1 MQLAVSVWE
10 QRGDLMSF
18 QDECI
23 MAAKYMMNSGGVSSG
38 LKVSHAWRINNS
50 DYYFGYTDYS
60 SPFTYMEQA
69 ASVPTPDSW
78 IPNGTSTL
86 TGLKSTKSKK
96 TYPCYGKIIN
106 NKAQY
111 PLFVSV
117 LSGLWCYYETIR
129 YDINDGY
136 VYQKIINYYAFTDL
150 PKFEVSERNMVAIS
164 RYYGYIK
171 PWYENTF
178 FLKENDKGTGVE
190 KQLVGTKIPG
200 NYKTTTHIITNTRYT
215 TDPGLEEAFLDEYG
229 TWTVRSEQLPKT
241 VDEVTTT
248 NTSSE
253 PSLFPSG
260 TMCTKNMS
268 IEEAV
273 PMSYDLIKETSCIS
287 EMHFDNITKT
297 ITTTDNVE
305 YTYVNNG
312 KVDYVRENPIIGLSS
327 EIGIEPEIKGSVI
340 ITGDWLK

>member
-1 MQLAVSVWE
+1 MRLAVKVWE

-150 PKFEVSERNMVAIS
+150 PKFEVSERNIKIS
-164 RYYGYIK
+164 RYYGYAV
-171 PWYENTF
+171 PWS
-178 FLKENDKGTGVE
+178 DKSTYRIEKDVGTGVE
-190 KQLVGTKIPG
+190 KQLTGKRIQG
-200 NYKTTTHIITNTRYT
+200 NYKETTHIITNTRYA

-229 TWTVRSEQLPKT
+229 T
-241 VDEVTTT
+241 
-248 NTSSE
+248 
-253 PSLFPSG
+253 
-260 TMCTKNMS
+260 
-268 IEEAV
+268 
-273 PMSYDLIKETSCIS
+273 
-287 EMHFDNITKT
+287 
-297 ITTTDNVE
+297 
-305 YTYVNNG
+305 
-312 KVDYVRENPIIGLSS
+312 
-327 EIGIEPEIKGSVI
+327 
-340 ITGDWLK
+340 

>member
-1 MQLAVSVWE
+1 MQLVVNVWE

-69 ASVPTPDSW
+69 ASVPSPDLW
-78 IPNGTSTL
+78 IPNGTSII
-86 TGLKSTKSKK
+86 TGLQSTKSKK
-96 TYPCYGKIIN
+96 AYSCYGKIIN

-111 PLFVSV
+111 PLFVSI
-117 LSGLWCYYETIR
+117 SNSLWCYYETIR

-136 VYQKIINYYAFTDL
+136 VYQKTINYYAFTDL
-150 PKFEVSERNMVAIS
+150 PKFEVFKKNIKIS
-164 RYYGYIK
+164 RYYGYAV
-171 PWYENTF
+171 PWS
-178 FLKENDKGTGVE
+178 DKTTYRIEKDAGTGVE
-190 KQLVGTKIPG
+190 KQLTGKRIQG
-200 NYKTTTHIITNTRYT
+200 NYKETTHIITNTRYT

-229 TWTVRSEQLPKT
+229 TWTVRTEQLPKT

-248 NTSSE
+248 YTSSE
-253 PSLFPSG
+253 PSLFPGG

-273 PMSYDLIKETSCIS
+273 PMSYDLIKETSCIT
-287 EMHFDNITKT
+287 EMHFNNITKST
-297 ITTTDNVE
+297 IDDGSE
-305 YTYVNNG
+305 HIYVNNG

-327 EIGIEPEIKGSVI
+327 EIEIEPEIKGSVI

>member
-1 MQLAVSVWE
+1 
-10 QRGDLMSF
+10 
-18 QDECI
+18 

-69 ASVPTPDSW
+69 ASVPSPDSW

-117 LSGLWCYYETIR
+117 LSCLWCYYETIR

-150 PKFEVSERNMVAIS
+150 PKFEVSERNIKIS
-164 RYYGYIK
+164 RYYGYAV
-171 PWYENTF
+171 PWS
-178 FLKENDKGTGVE
+178 DKSTYSIEKDVGTGVE
-190 KQLVGTKIPG
+190 KLLTGKRIPG
-200 NYKTTTHIITNTRYT
+200 NYKETTHIITNTRYT

-229 TWTVRSEQLPKT
+229 TWTVRTEQLPKT

-248 NTSSE
+248 YTSAE
-253 PSLFPSG
+253 PSLFPSD

-273 PMSYDLIKETSCIS
+273 SMNYDLIKETSCIT
-287 EMHFDNITKT
+287 EMHFNNITKST
-297 ITTTDNVE
+297 IDDGSE
-305 YTYVNNG
+305 YIYVNNG

-327 EIGIEPEIKGSVI
+327 EIEIEPEIKGSVI

>member
-1 MQLAVSVWE
+1 
-10 QRGDLMSF
+10 
-18 QDECI
+18 

-60 SPFTYMEQA
+60 SPFTYKEQA
-69 ASVPTPDSW
+69 ASVPSPDLW
-78 IPNGTSTL
+78 IPNGTSTI

-96 TYPCYGKIIN
+96 TYTCCGKIIN

-117 LSGLWCYYETIR
+117 GGGLWCYYETTR

-150 PKFEVSERNMVAIS
+150 PKFEVFERNIKIS
-164 RYYGYIK
+164 RYYAYVE

-178 FLKENDKGTGVE
+178 FRIEKDVGTGVE

-200 NYKTTTHIITNTRYT
+200 NYKTTAHIITNTRYT

-229 TWTVRSEQLPKT
+229 TWTVRTEQLPKT
-241 VDEVTTT
+241 VDEVTAT
-248 NTSSE
+248 NTSAE
-253 PSLFPSG
+253 PSLIPSG

-273 PMSYDLIKETSCIS
+273 PMSYDLNKEVECIT
-287 EMHFDNITKT
+287 EMHFNNITKSSN
-297 ITTTDNVE
+297 DGRE
-305 YTYVNNG
+305 YIYVNNG

-327 EIGIEPEIKGSVI
+327 EIGIEPEIKGSAI

>member
-1 MQLAVSVWE
+1 
-10 QRGDLMSF
+10 
-18 QDECI
+18 
-23 MAAKYMMNSGGVSSG
+23 MAARYMMNSGGVSSG

-111 PLFVSV
+111 PLFVFITG
-117 LSGLWCYYETIR
+117 GLWCYYETTR

-150 PKFEVSERNMVAIS
+150 PKFEVFEKNIKIS
-164 RYYGYIK
+164 RYYGYAV
-171 PWYENTF
+171 PWS
-178 FLKENDKGTGVE
+178 DKTTYRIEKDAGTGVE
-190 KQLVGTKIPG
+190 KQLTGKRIQG
-200 NYKTTTHIITNTRYT
+200 NYKETTHIITNTRYA

-229 TWTVRSEQLPKT
+229 TWTVRTEQLPKT

-248 NTSSE
+248 YTSSE
-253 PSLFPSG
+253 PSLFPG
-260 TMCTKNMS
+260 GMMCTKNMS

-273 PMSYDLIKETSCIS
+273 PMSYDLIKETSCIT
-287 EMHFDNITKT
+287 EMHFNNITKST
-297 ITTTDNVE
+297 IDDGSE
-305 YTYVNNG
+305 HIYVNNG

-327 EIGIEPEIKGSVI
+327 EIEIEPEIKGSVI

>member
-1 MQLAVSVWE
+1 MRLAVKVGE

-117 LSGLWCYYETIR
+117 AGGLWCYGETTR

-136 VYQKIINYYAFTDL
+136 VYQKIIYYYAFTDL
-150 PKFEVSERNMVAIS
+150 PRFEVSERNMVAIS
-164 RYYGYIK
+164 RYYGYIE
-171 PWYENTF
+171 PWYDNTF
-178 FLKENDKGTGVE
+178 FRIEKDKGTGVE
-190 KQLVGTKIPG
+190 KLLIGAKIPG
-200 NYKTTTHIITNTRYT
+200 NYKETTHIITNTRYI

-229 TWTVRSEQLPKT
+229 TWTVRTEQLPKT
-241 VDEVTTT
+241 VDEVITT

-253 PSLFPSG
+253 PSLFPGG

-327 EIGIEPEIKGSVI
+327 EIEIEPEIKGSVI

>member
-1 MQLAVSVWE
+1 
-10 QRGDLMSF
+10 
-18 QDECI
+18 

-60 SPFTYMEQA
+60 SPFTYKEQV
-69 ASVPTPDSW
+69 ASVPSPDLW

-86 TGLKSTKSKK
+86 TGLQTTKSKK
-96 TYPCYGKIIN
+96 TYTCCGKIIN

-117 LSGLWCYYETIR
+117 AGGLWCYGETTR

-150 PKFEVSERNMVAIS
+150 PKFEVTERNIKIS
-164 RYYGYIK
+164 RYYGYAV
-171 PWYENTF
+171 PWS
-178 FLKENDKGTGVE
+178 DKTTYNIEKDAGTGVE
-190 KQLVGTKIPG
+190 KQLTGKRIQG
-200 NYKTTTHIITNTRYT
+200 NYKETTHIITNTRYT

-241 VDEVTTT
+241 VDEVTAT
-248 NTSSE
+248 NTSEE
-253 PSLFPSG
+253 PSLFPGG

-273 PMSYDLIKETSCIS
+273 PMSYDLNKEVECIT
-287 EMHFDNITKT
+287 EMHFNNITKST
-297 ITTTDNVE
+297 INDGSE
-305 YTYVNNG
+305 HIYVNNG

-327 EIGIEPEIKGSVI
+327 EIGIEPEIKGSAI

>member
-1 MQLAVSVWE
+1 
-10 QRGDLMSF
+10 
-18 QDECI
+18 

-117 LSGLWCYYETIR
+117 AGGLWCYYETTR

-150 PKFEVSERNMVAIS
+150 PKFEVTERNIKIS
-164 RYYGYIK
+164 RYYGYAV
-171 PWYENTF
+171 PWS
-178 FLKENDKGTGVE
+178 DKTTYRIEKDVGTGVE
-190 KQLVGTKIPG
+190 KHLTGKKIQG
-200 NYKTTTHIITNTRYT
+200 NYKETTHIITNTRYT

-229 TWTVRSEQLPKT
+229 TWTVRTEQLPKT

-253 PSLFPSG
+253 PSSFPSD

-273 PMSYDLIKETSCIS
+273 SMSYDLIKEASCIT
-287 EMHFDNITKT
+287 EMHFNNITKST
-297 ITTTDNVE
+297 IDDGIE

-327 EIGIEPEIKGSVI
+327 EIEIEPEIKGSVI

>member
-1 MQLAVSVWE
+1 
-10 QRGDLMSF
+10 
-18 QDECI
+18 
-23 MAAKYMMNSGGVSSG
+23 MAARYMMNSGGVSSG

-69 ASVPTPDSW
+69 ASVPSPDLW
-78 IPNGTSTL
+78 IPNGTSNL

-96 TYPCYGKIIN
+96 TYTCYGKIIN

-117 LSGLWCYYETIR
+117 AGGLWCYYETIR

-150 PKFEVSERNMVAIS
+150 PKFEVSERNIKIS
-164 RYYGYIK
+164 RYYVYVE

-178 FLKENDKGTGVE
+178 FRKENDKGTGVE
-190 KQLVGTKIPG
+190 KHLAGTKIPG

-229 TWTVRSEQLPKT
+229 TWTVRTEQLPKT

-248 NTSSE
+248 NTSAE

-260 TMCTKNMS
+260 MMCTKNMS

-287 EMHFDNITKT
+287 EMHFDNITKSSHDGSEH
-297 ITTTDNVE
+297 I
-305 YTYVNNG
+305 YVNNG

-327 EIGIEPEIKGSVI
+327 EIEIEPEIKGSVI

>member
-1 MQLAVSVWE
+1 
-10 QRGDLMSF
+10 
-18 QDECI
+18 

-38 LKVSHAWRINNS
+38 LKVSHAWRINDS

-60 SPFTYMEQA
+60 SPFTYIEQA
-69 ASVPTPDSW
+69 ASVPSPDLW
-78 IPNGTSTL
+78 IPNGTSIL
-86 TGLKSTKSKK
+86 TGLKTTKSKK
-96 TYPCYGKIIN
+96 THTCYGKIKN

-111 PLFVSV
+111 PLFVSA
-117 LSGLWCYYETIR
+117 GALWCYCETTR

-136 VYQKIINYYAFTDL
+136 VYQKIITYYAFTDL

-164 RYYGYIK
+164 RYYGYAV
-171 PWYENTF
+171 PWS
-178 FLKENDKGTGVE
+178 DKTTYSIEKDAGTGVE
-190 KQLVGTKIPG
+190 KRLTGARIPG
-200 NYKTTTHIITNTRYT
+200 NYKTTDHIITNTRYT

-229 TWTVRSEQLPKT
+229 TWTVRTEQLPKT

-248 NTSSE
+248 NTSEE
-253 PSLFPSG
+253 PSLFPGG

-273 PMSYDLIKETSCIS
+273 PMSYDLIKETSCIT
-287 EMHFDNITKT
+287 EMHFNNITKST
-297 ITTTDNVE
+297 IDDGVE
-305 YTYVNNG
+305 YIYVNNG

>member
-1 MQLAVSVWE
+1 
-10 QRGDLMSF
+10 
-18 QDECI
+18 
-23 MAAKYMMNSGGVSSG
+23 MAARYMMNSSGVSSG

-96 TYPCYGKIIN
+96 TYPCYGKIKN

-150 PKFEVSERNMVAIS
+150 PKFEVSEINMAAIS
-164 RYYGYIK
+164 RYYGYTT
-171 PWYENTF
+171 PDPVYTYFRTGTN
-178 FLKENDKGTGVE
+178 KGTGVK
-190 KQLVGTKIPG
+190 KQLTGKRIQG

-229 TWTVRSEQLPKT
+229 TWTVRTEQLPKT

-248 NTSSE
+248 NTSAE
-253 PSLFPSG
+253 PSLFPSDM
-260 TMCTKNMS
+260 MCTKNMS

-305 YTYVNNG
+305 HIYVNNG
-312 KVDYVRENPIIGLSS
+312 KVDYVRENPIVGLSS
-327 EIGIEPEIKGSVI
+327 EIEIEPEIKGSVI

>member
-1 MQLAVSVWE
+1 
-10 QRGDLMSF
+10 
-18 QDECI
+18 
-23 MAAKYMMNSGGVSSG
+23 MAAKYMMNSGGVYSG

-60 SPFTYMEQA
+60 SPFTYKEQA
-69 ASVPTPDSW
+69 ASVPSPDLW
-78 IPNGTSTL
+78 IPNGTSNV
-86 TGLKSTKSKK
+86 TGLQSTKSKK

-117 LSGLWCYYETIR
+117 AGGLWCYYETTR

-164 RYYGYIK
+164 RYYGYSV
-171 PWYENTF
+171 PWS
-178 FLKENDKGTGVE
+178 DKITYRIEKDVGTGVE
-190 KQLVGTKIPG
+190 KQLTGAKIPG

-229 TWTVRSEQLPKT
+229 TWTVRTEQLPKT

-253 PSLFPSG
+253 PSLFPSD
-260 TMCTKNMS
+260 TMCTKKLS

-273 PMSYDLIKETSCIS
+273 SMSYDLIKEASCIT
-287 EMHFDNITKT
+287 EMHFNNITKST
-297 ITTTDNVE
+297 IDDGIE

-327 EIGIEPEIKGSVI
+327 EIEIEPEIKGSVI

>member
-1 MQLAVSVWE
+1 MRLAVKVWE

-18 QDECI
+18 QDECV

-60 SPFTYMEQA
+60 SPFTYKEQA
-69 ASVPTPDSW
+69 ESVPSPDLW

-86 TGLKSTKSKK
+86 TGLKTTKSKK
-96 TYPCYGKIIN
+96 TYTCCGKIIN

-117 LSGLWCYYETIR
+117 AGGLWCYGETTR

-150 PKFEVSERNMVAIS
+150 PKFEVFEKNIKIS
-164 RYYGYIK
+164 RYYGYAV
-171 PWYENTF
+171 PWS
-178 FLKENDKGTGVE
+178 DKTTYRIEKDAGTGVE
-190 KQLVGTKIPG
+190 KQLTGKRIQG
-200 NYKTTTHIITNTRYT
+200 NYKETTHIITNTRYT

-229 TWTVRSEQLPKT
+229 TWTVRTEQLPKT

-248 NTSSE
+248 YTSSE
-253 PSLFPSG
+253 PSLFPGG

-273 PMSYDLIKETSCIS
+273 PMSYDLIKETSCIT
-287 EMHFDNITKT
+287 EMHFNNITKST
-297 ITTTDNVE
+297 IDDGSE
-305 YTYVNNG
+305 HIYVNNG

-327 EIGIEPEIKGSVI
+327 EIEIEPEIKGSAI

>member
-1 MQLAVSVWE
+1 MRLAVNVLE

-96 TYPCYGKIIN
+96 TYTCCGKIIN

-117 LSGLWCYYETIR
+117 AGGLWCYGETTR

-150 PKFEVSERNMVAIS
+150 PKFEVTERNIKIS
-164 RYYGYIK
+164 RYYGYSV
-171 PWYENTF
+171 PWS
-178 FLKENDKGTGVE
+178 DKTTYRIEKDVGTGVE
-190 KQLVGTKIPG
+190 KQLTGKRIQG

-229 TWTVRSEQLPKT
+229 TWTVRTEQLPKT

-253 PSLFPSG
+253 PSLFPSD

-273 PMSYDLIKETSCIS
+273 PISYDLIKETSCIT
-287 EMHFDNITKT
+287 EMHFNNITKST
-297 ITTTDNVE
+297 IDDGSE
-305 YTYVNNG
+305 HIYVNNG

>member
-1 MQLAVSVWE
+1 MQLVVNVWE

-23 MAAKYMMNSGGVSSG
+23 MAAKYMMNSGEISRG

-69 ASVPTPDSW
+69 ASAPNPDLW
-78 IPNGTSTL
+78 IPNGTSTI

-96 TYPCYGKIIN
+96 AYSCYGKIIN

-111 PLFVSV
+111 PLFVSI
-117 LSGLWCYYETIR
+117 SNSLWCYYETIR

-150 PKFEVSERNMVAIS
+150 PKFEVNEKNITIS
-164 RYYGYIK
+164 RLYGYTT
-171 PWYENTF
+171 PDPVYTYFRTGTN
-178 FLKENDKGTGVE
+178 KGTGVE
-190 KQLVGTKIPG
+190 KKLIGKRIQG

-229 TWTVRSEQLPKT
+229 TWTVRTEQLPKT
-241 VDEVTTT
+241 VDEVTVT

-273 PMSYDLIKETSCIS
+273 SMSYDLIKETECIT
-287 EMHFDNITKT
+287 EMHFDNIT
-297 ITTTDNVE
+297 ISSAD
-305 YTYVNNG
+305 YGTYVNNG
-312 KVDYVRENPIIGLSS
+312 KVDYARENPIIGLSS
-327 EIGIEPEIKGSVI
+327 EIEIEPEIKGTAI

>member
-1 MQLAVSVWE
+1 MQLVVNVWE

-60 SPFTYMEQA
+60 SPFTYKEQA
-69 ASVPTPDSW
+69 ASVPSPDLW
-78 IPNGTSTL
+78 IPNGTSTI
-86 TGLKSTKSKK
+86 TGLQSTKSKK
-96 TYPCYGKIIN
+96 TYTCCGKIIN

-117 LSGLWCYYETIR
+117 AGGLWCYYETIR

-150 PKFEVSERNMVAIS
+150 PKFEVFERNIKIS
-164 RYYGYIK
+164 RYYAYVE
-171 PWYENTF
+171 PWYENTIF
-178 FLKENDKGTGVE
+178 RIEKDVGTGVE
-190 KQLVGTKIPG
+190 KQLTGKRIQG

-229 TWTVRSEQLPKT
+229 TWTVRTEQLPKT
-241 VDEVTTT
+241 VDEVTAT
-248 NTSSE
+248 NTSEE
-253 PSLFPSG
+253 PSLIPSG

-273 PMSYDLIKETSCIS
+273 PMSYDLNKEVECIT
-287 EMHFDNITKT
+287 EMHFNNITKSSN
-297 ITTTDNVE
+297 DGRE
-305 YTYVNNG
+305 YIYVNNG

-327 EIGIEPEIKGSVI
+327 EIGIEPEIKGSAI

>member
-1 MQLAVSVWE
+1 
-10 QRGDLMSF
+10 
-18 QDECI
+18 
-23 MAAKYMMNSGGVSSG
+23 MAARYMMNSGGVSSG

-69 ASVPTPDSW
+69 ASVPSPDLW

-86 TGLKSTKSKK
+86 TGLQTTKSKK
-96 TYPCYGKIIN
+96 TYTCCGKIIN

-117 LSGLWCYYETIR
+117 TGGLLCYDETIR

-136 VYQKIINYYAFTDL
+136 VYQKIITYYAFTDL
-150 PKFEVSERNMVAIS
+150 PKFEVSERNIEIS
-164 RYYGYIK
+164 RYYVYVE

-178 FLKENDKGTGVE
+178 FRKENDKGTGVK
-190 KQLVGTKIPG
+190 KQLTGKRIQG

-248 NTSSE
+248 NTSEE

-273 PMSYDLIKETSCIS
+273 PMSYDLIKETSCIT
-287 EMHFDNITKT
+287 EMHFDNITKSSNDGSEH
-297 ITTTDNVE
+297 I
-305 YTYVNNG
+305 YVNNG

-327 EIGIEPEIKGSVI
+327 EIEIEPEIKGSVI

>member
-1 MQLAVSVWE
+1 MRLAVKVWE

-111 PLFVSV
+111 PLFVFITG
-117 LSGLWCYYETIR
+117 GLWCYYETTR

-150 PKFEVSERNMVAIS
+150 PKFEVFEKNIKIS
-164 RYYGYIK
+164 RYYGYAV
-171 PWYENTF
+171 PWS
-178 FLKENDKGTGVE
+178 DKTTYRIEKDVGTGVE
-190 KQLVGTKIPG
+190 KQLTGKRIQG
-200 NYKTTTHIITNTRYT
+200 NYKETTHIITNTRYT

-229 TWTVRSEQLPKT
+229 TWTVRTEQLPKT

-248 NTSSE
+248 YTSSE

-273 PMSYDLIKETSCIS
+273 PMSYDLIKETSCIT
-287 EMHFDNITKT
+287 EMHFNNITKST
-297 ITTTDNVE
+297 IDDGSE
-305 YTYVNNG
+305 HIYVNNG

-327 EIGIEPEIKGSVI
+327 EIEIEPEIKGAVI

>member
-1 MQLAVSVWE
+1 MRLAVNVWE

-23 MAAKYMMNSGGVSSG
+23 MAAKYMMNSSGVSSG

-69 ASVPTPDSW
+69 ASVPSPDLQ
-78 IPNGTSTL
+78 IPNGTSIR
-86 TGLKSTKSKK
+86 TGLQSTKAKK
-96 TYPCYGKIIN
+96 AYSCYGKIIN

-111 PLFVSV
+111 PLFVSI
-117 LSGLWCYYETIR
+117 SNSLWCYYETIR

-136 VYQKIINYYAFTDL
+136 VYQKTINYYAFTDL
-150 PKFEVSERNMVAIS
+150 PKFEVNEKNIKIS
-164 RYYGYIK
+164 RLYGYTT
-171 PWYENTF
+171 PDPVYTYFYTGTN
-178 FLKENDKGTGVE
+178 KGTGVE
-190 KQLVGTKIPG
+190 KKLIGKRIQG

-229 TWTVRSEQLPKT
+229 TWTVRTEQLPKT
-241 VDEVTTT
+241 VDEVTAT

-253 PSLFPSG
+253 PSLFPIG

-273 PMSYDLIKETSCIS
+273 SMSYDLIKETECIT
-287 EMHFDNITKT
+287 EMHFDNIT
-297 ITTTDNVE
+297 ISSTD
-305 YTYVNNG
+305 YGTYVNNG
-312 KVDYVRENPIIGLSS
+312 KVDYARENPIIGLSS
-327 EIGIEPEIKGSVI
+327 EIEIEPEIKGTAI

>member
-1 MQLAVSVWE
+1 
-10 QRGDLMSF
+10 MSF

-86 TGLKSTKSKK
+86 TGLTSTKSKK

-111 PLFVSV
+111 PLFVFITG
-117 LSGLWCYYETIR
+117 GLWCYYETTR

-150 PKFEVSERNMVAIS
+150 PKFEVSERNIKIS
-164 RYYGYIK
+164 RYYGYIG
-171 PWYENTF
+171 PWYDNTF
-178 FLKENDKGTGVE
+178 FRIEKDVGTGVE
-190 KQLVGTKIPG
+190 KQLTGKRIQG
-200 NYKTTTHIITNTRYT
+200 NYKETTYIITNTRYT

-229 TWTVRSEQLPKT
+229 TWTVRTEQLPKT

-253 PSLFPSG
+253 PSLFPSA
-260 TMCTKNMS
+260 TMCTKNIS

-273 PMSYDLIKETSCIS
+273 SMSYDLIKETSCIT
-287 EMHFDNITKT
+287 EMHFNNITKST
-297 ITTTDNVE
+297 IDDGIK

-327 EIGIEPEIKGSVI
+327 EIEIEPEIKGSVI

>member
-1 MQLAVSVWE
+1 MQLVVNVWE

-23 MAAKYMMNSGGVSSG
+23 MAAKYMMNSGEISSG

-69 ASVPTPDSW
+69 TSVPIPDLW
-78 IPNGTSTL
+78 IPNGTANI
-86 TGLKSTKSKK
+86 TGLQSTKSKK
-96 TYPCYGKIIN
+96 AYSCYGKIIN

-111 PLFVSV
+111 PLFVSI
-117 LSGLWCYYETIR
+117 SNSLWCYYETIR

-150 PKFEVSERNMVAIS
+150 PKFEVNEENITIS
-164 RYYGYIK
+164 RLYGYTT
-171 PWYENTF
+171 PDQVYTHFYTGTN
-178 FLKENDKGTGVE
+178 KGTGVE
-190 KQLVGTKIPG
+190 KRLIGKKIQG

-229 TWTVRSEQLPKT
+229 TWTVRTEQLPKT
-241 VDEVTTT
+241 VDEVTVT

-273 PMSYDLIKETSCIS
+273 SMSYDLIKETECIT
-287 EMHFDNITKT
+287 EMHFDNIT
-297 ITTTDNVE
+297 ISSTD
-305 YTYVNNG
+305 YGTYVNNG
-312 KVDYVRENPIIGLSS
+312 KVDYARENPIIGLSS
-327 EIGIEPEIKGSVI
+327 EIEIEPEIKGTAI

>member
-1 MQLAVSVWE
+1 MRLDVSVWE

-60 SPFTYMEQA
+60 SPFTYKEQA
-69 ASVPTPDSW
+69 ASIPSPDLW
-78 IPNGTSTL
+78 IPNGTSTI
-86 TGLKSTKSKK
+86 TGLHSTKSKK

-117 LSGLWCYYETIR
+117 AGGLWCYDETIR

-136 VYQKIINYYAFTDL
+136 VYQKIITYYAFTDL
-150 PKFEVSERNMVAIS
+150 PKFEVSESNMVAIS
-164 RYYGYIK
+164 RYYGYAV
-171 PWYENTF
+171 PWSDKTTYRIES
-178 FLKENDKGTGVE
+178 DKGTGVE
-190 KQLVGTKIPG
+190 KRLTGTKIPG

-229 TWTVRSEQLPKT
+229 TWTVRTEQLPKT

-253 PSLFPSG
+253 PGLFPG
-260 TMCTKNMS
+260 DTTCTKNMS

-273 PMSYDLIKETSCIS
+273 SMSYDLIKETECIT
-287 EMHFDNITKT
+287 EMHFNNITKST
-297 ITTTDNVE
+297 IDDGIE

-327 EIGIEPEIKGSVI
+327 EIEIEPEIKGSVI

>member
-1 MQLAVSVWE
+1 MRLAVKVWE

-23 MAAKYMMNSGGVSSG
+23 MAARYMMNSSGVSSG

-69 ASVPTPDSW
+69 ASVPSPDVW
-78 IPNGTSTL
+78 IPNGTSTI

-96 TYPCYGKIIN
+96 TYTCYGKIIN

-117 LSGLWCYYETIR
+117 AGGLWCYYETIR

-164 RYYGYIK
+164 RYYGYAV
-171 PWYENTF
+171 PWS
-178 FLKENDKGTGVE
+178 DKTTYNIEKDAGTGVE
-190 KQLVGTKIPG
+190 KQLTGKRIQG
-200 NYKTTTHIITNTRYT
+200 NYKETTHIITNTRYT

-229 TWTVRSEQLPKT
+229 TWTVRTEQLPKT

-248 NTSSE
+248 YTSEE

-273 PMSYDLIKETSCIS
+273 PMSYDLIKETSCIT
-287 EMHFDNITKT
+287 EMHFNNITKST
-297 ITTTDNVE
+297 IDDGVE

-327 EIGIEPEIKGSVI
+327 EIEIEPEIKGSVI

>member
-1 MQLAVSVWE
+1 MQLVVNVWE

-69 ASVPTPDSW
+69 ASVPSPDLW
-78 IPNGTSTL
+78 IPNGTSII
-86 TGLKSTKSKK
+86 TGLQSTKSKK
-96 TYPCYGKIIN
+96 AYSCYGKIIN

-111 PLFVSV
+111 PLFVSI
-117 LSGLWCYYETIR
+117 SNSLWCYYETIR

-136 VYQKIINYYAFTDL
+136 VYQKTINYYAFTDL
-150 PKFEVSERNMVAIS
+150 PKFEVNEKNIKIS
-164 RYYGYIK
+164 RYYGYAV
-171 PWYENTF
+171 PWS
-178 FLKENDKGTGVE
+178 DKTTYRIEKDAGTGVE
-190 KQLVGTKIPG
+190 KQLTGKRIQG
-200 NYKTTTHIITNTRYT
+200 NYKETTHIITNTRYT

-229 TWTVRSEQLPKT
+229 TWTVRTEQLPKT

-248 NTSSE
+248 YTSSE
-253 PSLFPSG
+253 PSLFPGG

-273 PMSYDLIKETSCIS
+273 PMSYDLIKETSCIT
-287 EMHFDNITKT
+287 EMHFNNITKST
-297 ITTTDNVE
+297 IDDGSE
-305 YTYVNNG
+305 HIYVNNG

-327 EIGIEPEIKGSVI
+327 EIEIEPEIKGSVI

>member
-1 MQLAVSVWE
+1 
-10 QRGDLMSF
+10 
-18 QDECI
+18 
-23 MAAKYMMNSGGVSSG
+23 MAARYMMNSGGVSSG

-111 PLFVSV
+111 PLFVFITG
-117 LSGLWCYYETIR
+117 GLWCYYETTR

-150 PKFEVSERNMVAIS
+150 PKFEVFEKNIKIS
-164 RYYGYIK
+164 RYYGYAV
-171 PWYENTF
+171 PWS
-178 FLKENDKGTGVE
+178 DKTTYRIEKDAGTGVE
-190 KQLVGTKIPG
+190 KQLTGKRIQG
-200 NYKTTTHIITNTRYT
+200 NYKETTHIITNTRYT

-229 TWTVRSEQLPKT
+229 TWTVRTEQLPKT

-248 NTSSE
+248 YTSSE
-253 PSLFPSG
+253 PSLFPG
-260 TMCTKNMS
+260 GMMCTKNMS

-273 PMSYDLIKETSCIS
+273 PMSYDLIKETSCIT
-287 EMHFDNITKT
+287 EMHFNNITKST
-297 ITTTDNVE
+297 IDDGSE
-305 YTYVNNG
+305 HIYVNNG

-327 EIGIEPEIKGSVI
+327 EIEIEPEIKGSVI

>member
-1 MQLAVSVWE
+1 
-10 QRGDLMSF
+10 
-18 QDECI
+18 

-69 ASVPTPDSW
+69 ASVTSPDSW
-78 IPNGTSTL
+78 IPNGTSTI

-96 TYPCYGKIIN
+96 TYPCYGKIKN

-111 PLFVSV
+111 PLFVYV
-117 LSGLWCYYETIR
+117 VGGLWCYGETTR

-150 PKFEVSERNMVAIS
+150 PKFEVTERNIKIS
-164 RYYGYIK
+164 RYYGYAV
-171 PWYENTF
+171 PWS
-178 FLKENDKGTGVE
+178 DKTTYRIEKDVGTGVE
-190 KQLVGTKIPG
+190 KHLTGKRIQG
-200 NYKTTTHIITNTRYT
+200 NYKETTHIITNTRYT

-229 TWTVRSEQLPKT
+229 TWTVRTEQLPKT

-253 PSLFPSG
+253 PSLFPSD

-273 PMSYDLIKETSCIS
+273 SMSYDLIKEASCIT
-287 EMHFDNITKT
+287 EMHFNNITKST
-297 ITTTDNVE
+297 IDDGIE

-327 EIGIEPEIKGSVI
+327 EIEIEPEIKGSVI

>member
-1 MQLAVSVWE
+1 
-10 QRGDLMSF
+10 
-18 QDECI
+18 
-23 MAAKYMMNSGGVSSG
+23 MAARYMMNSGGVSSG

-50 DYYFGYTDYS
+50 EYYFGYTDYS
-60 SPFTYMEQA
+60 SPFTYMEQS
-69 ASVPTPDSW
+69 ASVPTPDVW
-78 IPNGTSTL
+78 IPNGTSTI

-96 TYPCYGKIIN
+96 TYTCCGKIIN

-117 LSGLWCYYETIR
+117 AGGLWCYGETTR

-150 PKFEVSERNMVAIS
+150 PKFEVFERNIKIS
-164 RYYGYIK
+164 RYYGYAV
-171 PWYENTF
+171 PWS
-178 FLKENDKGTGVE
+178 DKTTYNIEKDAGTGVE
-190 KQLVGTKIPG
+190 KQLTGAKIPG
-200 NYKTTTHIITNTRYT
+200 NYKETTHIITNTRYT

-229 TWTVRSEQLPKT
+229 TWTVRTEQLPKT
-241 VDEVTTT
+241 VDEVTAT
-248 NTSSE
+248 NTSAE

-273 PMSYDLIKETSCIS
+273 PMSYDLIKEISCIT
-287 EMHFDNITKT
+287 EMHFNNITKST
-297 ITTTDNVE
+297 INDGSE
-305 YTYVNNG
+305 YIYVNNG

-327 EIGIEPEIKGSVI
+327 EIEIEPEIKGSVI

>member
-1 MQLAVSVWE
+1 
-10 QRGDLMSF
+10 
-18 QDECI
+18 
-23 MAAKYMMNSGGVSSG
+23 MAAKYMMDSGGVSSG

-69 ASVPTPDSW
+69 TSVPSPDLW

-86 TGLKSTKSKK
+86 TGLKTTKSKK
-96 TYPCYGKIIN
+96 THQCYGKIIN

-111 PLFVSV
+111 PLFVSAAG
-117 LSGLWCYYETIR
+117 GLWCYCETTR

-150 PKFEVSERNMVAIS
+150 PKFEVSEINMTAIS
-164 RYYGYIK
+164 RYYGYAV
-171 PWYENTF
+171 PWS
-178 FLKENDKGTGVE
+178 DKATYRIEKDVGTGVR
-190 KQLVGTKIPG
+190 KQLTGKRIQG
-200 NYKTTTHIITNTRYT
+200 NYKETTHIITNTRYT
-215 TDPGLEEAFLDEYG
+215 TNPGLEEAFLDEYG

-248 NTSSE
+248 NTSEE
-253 PSLFPSG
+253 PSLFSGG

-268 IEEAV
+268 IEEAAS
-273 PMSYDLIKETSCIS
+273 MSYDLNKEVECIT
-287 EMHFDNITKT
+287 EMHFNNITKST
-297 ITTTDNVE
+297 IDDGSE
-305 YTYVNNG
+305 HIYVNNG
-312 KVDYVRENPIIGLSS
+312 KVDYVRENPVIGLSS
-327 EIGIEPEIKGSVI
+327 EIEIEPEIKGSAI

>member
-1 MQLAVSVWE
+1 MRLAVKVWE

-69 ASVPTPDSW
+69 ASVPSPDLW
-78 IPNGTSTL
+78 IPNGTSTI
-86 TGLKSTKSKK
+86 TGLQSTKSKK

-150 PKFEVSERNMVAIS
+150 PKFEVFERNIKIS
-164 RYYGYIK
+164 RYYAYVE

-178 FLKENDKGTGVE
+178 FRIEKDVGTGVE
-190 KQLVGTKIPG
+190 KQLTGKRIQG
-200 NYKTTTHIITNTRYT
+200 NYKETTHIITNTRYT

-229 TWTVRSEQLPKT
+229 TWTVRTEQLPKT
-241 VDEVTTT
+241 VDEVTAT
-248 NTSSE
+248 NTSGE
-253 PSLFPSG
+253 PSLIPSG

-273 PMSYDLIKETSCIS
+273 PMSYDLNKEVECIT
-287 EMHFDNITKT
+287 EMHFNNITKSSN
-297 ITTTDNVE
+297 DGRE
-305 YTYVNNG
+305 YIYVNNG

-327 EIGIEPEIKGSVI
+327 EIGIEPEIKGSAI

>member
-1 MQLAVSVWE
+1 
-10 QRGDLMSF
+10 
-18 QDECI
+18 

-69 ASVPTPDSW
+69 ASVPSPDLW
-78 IPNGTSTL
+78 IPNGTSNI

-96 TYPCYGKIIN
+96 TYPCYGKIKN

-111 PLFVSV
+111 PLFVFV
-117 LSGLWCYYETIR
+117 AGGLWCYYETIR

-150 PKFEVSERNMVAIS
+150 PKFEVTERNIKIS
-164 RYYGYIK
+164 RYYGYAV
-171 PWYENTF
+171 PWS
-178 FLKENDKGTGVE
+178 DKTTYRIEKDVGTGVE
-190 KQLVGTKIPG
+190 KLLTGKRIQG
-200 NYKTTTHIITNTRYT
+200 NYKETTHIITNTRYT
-215 TDPGLEEAFLDEYG
+215 TDPGSEEAFLDEYG
-229 TWTVRSEQLPKT
+229 TWTVRTEQLPKT

-253 PSLFPSG
+253 PSLFPND

-273 PMSYDLIKETSCIS
+273 SMSYDLIKEASCIT
-287 EMHFDNITKT
+287 EMHFNNITKST
-297 ITTTDNVE
+297 IDDGIE

-327 EIGIEPEIKGSVI
+327 EIEIEPEIKGSVI

>member
-1 MQLAVSVWE
+1 MRLAVKVWE

-111 PLFVSV
+111 PLFVFITG
-117 LSGLWCYYETIR
+117 GLWCYYETTR

-150 PKFEVSERNMVAIS
+150 PKFEVFEKNIKIS
-164 RYYGYIK
+164 RYYGYAV
-171 PWYENTF
+171 PWS
-178 FLKENDKGTGVE
+178 DKTTYRIEKDAGTGVE
-190 KQLVGTKIPG
+190 KQLTGKRIQG
-200 NYKTTTHIITNTRYT
+200 NYKETTHIITNTRYT

-229 TWTVRSEQLPKT
+229 TWTVRTEQLPKT

-248 NTSSE
+248 YTSSE
-253 PSLFPSG
+253 PSLFPG
-260 TMCTKNMS
+260 GMMCTKNMS

-273 PMSYDLIKETSCIS
+273 PMSYDLIKETSCIT
-287 EMHFDNITKT
+287 EMHFNNITKST
-297 ITTTDNVE
+297 IDDGSE
-305 YTYVNNG
+305 HIYVNNG

-327 EIGIEPEIKGSVI
+327 EIEIEPEIKGSVI

>member
-1 MQLAVSVWE
+1 
-10 QRGDLMSF
+10 
-18 QDECI
+18 
-23 MAAKYMMNSGGVSSG
+23 MAARYMMNSGGVSSG

-69 ASVPTPDSW
+69 ASVPSPDSW
-78 IPNGTSTL
+78 IPNGTSTI

-96 TYPCYGKIIN
+96 TYQCYGKIKN

-117 LSGLWCYYETIR
+117 ADGLWCYYETIR

-150 PKFEVSERNMVAIS
+150 PKFEVFEKNLRIS
-164 RYYGYIK
+164 RYYGYAV
-171 PWYENTF
+171 PWS
-178 FLKENDKGTGVE
+178 DKTTYSIEKDVGTGI
-190 KQLVGTKIPG
+190 KKLLTGKRIQG
-200 NYKTTTHIITNTRYT
+200 NYKTTTHVITNTRYT

-241 VDEVTTT
+241 VDEVTET
-248 NTSSE
+248 NTSAE
-253 PSLFPSG
+253 PSLFSG
-260 TMCTKNMS
+260 STMCTKNMS

-273 PMSYDLIKETSCIS
+273 PMSYDLIKETSCIT
-287 EMHFDNITKT
+287 EMHFNNITKST
-297 ITTTDNVE
+297 IDDGSE
-305 YTYVNNG
+305 HIYVNNG

-327 EIGIEPEIKGSVI
+327 EIEIEPEIKGSAI

>member
-1 MQLAVSVWE
+1 M
-10 QRGDLMSF
+10 
-18 QDECI
+18 
-23 MAAKYMMNSGGVSSG
+23 
-38 LKVSHAWRINNS
+38 
-50 DYYFGYTDYS
+50 
-60 SPFTYMEQA
+60 
-69 ASVPTPDSW
+69 
-78 IPNGTSTL
+78 
-86 TGLKSTKSKK
+86 KK

-117 LSGLWCYYETIR
+117 ADGLWCYGETTR

-136 VYQKIINYYAFTDL
+136 VYQKLIYYYAFTDL
-150 PKFEVSERNMVAIS
+150 PKFEVTERNMVAIS
-164 RYYGYIK
+164 RYYVYVE

-178 FLKENDKGTGVE
+178 FRKENDKGTGVK
-190 KQLVGTKIPG
+190 KQLTGTKIPG

-229 TWTVRSEQLPKT
+229 TWTVRTEQLPKT

-248 NTSSE
+248 YTSEE
-253 PSLFPSG
+253 PSLIPSG

-273 PMSYDLIKETSCIS
+273 PMSYDLNKEVECIT
-287 EMHFDNITKT
+287 EMHFNNITKSSN
-297 ITTTDNVE
+297 DGRE
-305 YTYVNNG
+305 YIYVNNG

-327 EIGIEPEIKGSVI
+327 EIGIEPEIKGSAI